1 MKEITLLQ
9 PQKIVF
15 GTNCIDK
22 FVNDYLKL
30 GLNRLFIITMPVIR
44 PLISNM
50 VERLNKNG
58 IHIEFYEKICNEPSI
73 TDFDALMAEA
83 KNSVQTVF
91 LASAVEAFLI

>member
-30 GLNRLFIITMPVIR
+30 GLNRLFITPVR
-44 PLISNM
+44 D
-50 VERLNKNG
+50 K
-58 IHIEFYEKICNEPSI
+58 K
-73 TDFDALMAEA
+73 
-83 KNSVQTVF
+83 
-91 LASAVEAFLI
+91 